1 MNFEFAIIKS
11 DNCTYLCRKDEE
23 TYYCVDNPMLSFT
36 EGEDEFEII
45 PPDMSYRKKIYK
57 YKGRKVR
64 VEPAIYENGWLAIS
78 VVNTRNSDDYE
89 YLTTNLGDP
98 DAFGL
103 PAHTFVDCNNHPD
116 ALRFLEENGLAKN
129 ANYQRQSG
137 FVNYP
142 MVIADLALLYQHNP
156 EVFQFIN
163 P

>member
-11 DNCTYLCRKDEE
+11 NNRTYLCRKYEE
-23 TYYCVDNPMLSFT
+23 TYCCVDNPMLSFT

-45 PPDMSYRKKIYK
+45 PADKSYKKKIYI
-57 YKGRKVR
+57 YRGRKVR
-64 VEPAIYENGWLAIS
+64 VEAAIYENGWLAIR
-78 VVNTRNSDDYE
+78 VVNPRNSDDDE
-89 YLTTNLGDP
+89 FLTTNLGDH

-103 PAHTFVDCNNHPD
+103 PAQTFVDCNNQPE
-116 ALRFLEENGLAKN
+116 ALHFLEENGLAEN

-137 FVNYP
+137 FVSYP

-156 EVFQFIN
+156 EVFQHMN

>member
-11 DNCTYLCRKDEE
+11 GNHTYLCRKYEE
-23 TYYCVDNPMLSFT
+23 TYCSVDNPMLSFT

-45 PPDMSYRKKIYK
+45 PPDESYRKKIYT
-57 YKGRKVR
+57 YRGCEVR
-64 VEPAIYENGWLAIS
+64 VEPAIYDNGWLAIR
-78 VVNTRNSDDYE
+78 VVNIRNLDDYE
-89 YLTTNLGDP
+89 FLTTNLDDP

-103 PAHTFVDCNNHPD
+103 PARTFVDCNNHPE

-142 MVIADLALLYQHNP
+142 MVIADLSLLYQHNP